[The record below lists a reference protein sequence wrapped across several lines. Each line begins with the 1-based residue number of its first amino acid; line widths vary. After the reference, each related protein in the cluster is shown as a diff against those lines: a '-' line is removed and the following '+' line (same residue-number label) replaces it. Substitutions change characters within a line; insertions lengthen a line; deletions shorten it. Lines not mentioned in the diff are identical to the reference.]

1 MAPLV
6 EKTIRRGEGWRGAGE
21 WGEVTP
27 SVAGP
32 PLLPEAAAAPK
43 ARSHL
48 YHSPCGVR
56 KWEEVRVRSRG
67 LELCVLGRGLV
78 FEG

>member
-32 PLLPEAAAAPK
+32 LLPEAAAAPK
-43 ARSHL
+43 ARSNL
-48 YHSPCGVR
+48 YHSPWCPKVGGSQN
-56 KWEEVRVRSRG
+56 EEPRARTLCSRSG
-67 LELCVLGRGLV
+67 SFV
-78 FEG
+78 